1 MNIILVSDSLAKS
14 RIVTI
19 SQSQII
25 MAVCGFI
32 SAGFMFA
39 LGTYWVTM
47 KYAVDIQNPFIQSLI
62 STLTQQK
69 TQAAEKEMREQLNSL
84 AVKLG
89 ELQARL
95 MRLDAFGERLGKA
108 AGIKS
113 EEFRFSETPGRGGPT
128 PSIALSE
135 EISFEDFES
144 KIKDISRSLD
154 DRGDKL
160 GVFDSVLMAG
170 RLAAKAIPT
179 TLPVETGY
187 HSSNFGYRI
196 DPFNG
201 RQAFHT
207 GVDFIAASGS
217 EILAA
222 AGGVVAAAEIHPE
235 YGKMI
240 DIDHDNGLTTRYAH
254 LSKMVVEVG
263 DVVLKGQRIGALGQS
278 GRATGPHLH
287 FEVRENSVPLNPNR
301 FLSFVKA
308 QEPAVATKSAR
319 AP

>member
-108 AGIKS
+108 AGIKA

-254 LSKMVVEVG
+254 LSKMVVKVG

-287 FEVRENSVPLNPNR
+287 FEVRQNSVPLNPNR
-301 FLSFVKA
+301 FLSFAKA

>member
-25 MAVCGFI
+25 MAVVGFI
-32 SAGFMFA
+32 GAGFMLA
-39 LGTYWVTM
+39 MGTYWFTM

-69 TQAAEKEMREQLNSL
+69 TQQAEMEMREQMNSL

-108 AGIKS
+108 AGVKPS
-113 EEFRFSETPGRGGPT
+113 EFKFSETPGQGGPAPNSSAELT
-128 PSIALSE
+128 YADFQRRMG
-135 EISFEDFES
+135 EISR
-144 KIKDISRSLD
+144 ILD

-160 GVFDSVLMAG
+160 GILDSILMEG
-170 RLAAKAIPT
+170 RVAAKAIPT
-179 TLPVETGY
+179 TMPVDITY
-187 HSSNFGYRI
+187 FSSNFGYRI

-201 RQAFHT
+201 RHAFHT
-207 GVDFIAASGS
+207 GVDFNAPHGS
-217 EILAA
+217 EIVAA
-222 AGGVVAAAEIHPE
+222 AGGVVLAAERHSE
-235 YGKMI
+235 YGNMI
-240 DIDHDNGLTTRYAH
+240 DIDHDNGLVTRYAH
-254 LSKMVVEVG
+254 LSRMQVKPG
-263 DVVLKGQRIGALGQS
+263 DVVLKGQRIGELGQT

-287 FEVRENSVPLNPNR
+287 FEVRQNGVPINPHR
-301 FLSFVKA
+301 FLAVDKA
-308 QEPAVATKSAR
+308 REPALAQKSAH

>member
-25 MAVCGFI
+25 MAAMGFV

-62 STLTQQK
+62 STLTQQN
-69 TQAAEKEMREQLNSL
+69 TQQAEKDMREQLNSL

-89 ELQARL
+89 ELQARM
-95 MRLDAFGERLGKA
+95 MRLDAFGERLAKV
-108 AGIKS
+108 AGIKG
-113 EEFRFSETPGRGGPT
+113 EFNFTDVPGVGGPA
-128 PSIALSE
+128 PSDSMTGEVSYKDFTTKLS
-135 EISFEDFES
+135 DVS
-144 KIKDISRSLD
+144 KILD
-154 DRGDKL
+154 DRADKL
-160 GVFDSVLMAG
+160 GVLDSILMQG

-179 TLPVETGY
+179 TLPVTTGY
-187 HSSNFGYRI
+187 FSSNFGYRI

-201 RQAFHT
+201 RNAFHA
-207 GVDFIAASGS
+207 GVDFIAAPGS
-217 EILAA
+217 PILAA
-222 AGGVVAAAEIHPE
+222 AGGVVSASEWHTE
-235 YGKMI
+235 YGNLV
-240 DIDHDNGLTTRYAH
+240 DIDHDNGLSTRYAH
-254 LSKMVVEVG
+254 LSQTLVKLG
-263 DVVLKGQRIGALGQS
+263 DVVLKGQRIGSLGQT

-301 FLSFVKA
+301 FLKFVRA
-308 QEPAVATKSAR
+308 QEPAQAVKTAR

>member
-25 MAVCGFI
+25 MAALGFV

-62 STLTQQK
+62 STLTQQN
-69 TQAAEKEMREQLNSL
+69 TQQTERDMREQLNSL

-89 ELQARL
+89 ELQARM
-95 MRLDAFGERLGKA
+95 MRLDAFGERLAKV
-108 AGIKS
+108 AGIKG
-113 EEFRFSETPGRGGPT
+113 EFTFADPPGVGGPAPT
-128 PSIALSE
+128 SMVTGEVSYK
-135 EISFEDFES
+135 DFTTKLAEV
-144 KIKDISRSLD
+144 SRVLD
-154 DRGDKL
+154 DRTDKL
-160 GVFDSVLMAG
+160 GALDSVLMQG

-179 TLPVETGY
+179 TMPVTTGY
-187 HSSNFGYRI
+187 FSSNFGYRI
-196 DPFNG
+196 DPFTG
-201 RQAFHT
+201 RSAFHA
-207 GVDFIAASGS
+207 GVDFIAAPGS
-217 EILAA
+217 QILSA
-222 AGGVVAAAEIHPE
+222 AGGVVSASEWHTE
-235 YGKMI
+235 YGNMV

-254 LSKMVVEVG
+254 LSAKLVKVG
-263 DVVLKGQRIGALGQS
+263 DVVLKGQHIGNLGQT

-301 FLSFVKA
+301 FLNFARA
-308 QEPAVATKSAR
+308 QEPAQAVKTAH

>member
-32 SAGFMFA
+32 SAGFVFA

-62 STLTQQK
+62 STLTLQK
-69 TQAAEKEMREQLNSL
+69 TQQAEKEMREQLNSL

-108 AGIKS
+108 AGIKP
-113 EEFRFSETPGRGGPT
+113 EEFRFSETPGRGGPM
-128 PSIALSE
+128 PSESMSE
-135 EISFEDFES
+135 EISFKDFET
-144 KIKDISRSLD
+144 KLKEISRSLD
-154 DRGDKL
+154 DRSDKL

-179 TLPVETGY
+179 TLPVDIGY
-187 HSSNFGYRI
+187 YSSNFGYRI

-207 GVDFIAASGS
+207 GVDFIAAPGS
-217 EILAA
+217 AVMAA
-222 AGGVVAAAEIHPE
+222 AGGVVSAAEVHPE

-240 DIDHDNGLTTRYAH
+240 DLDHDNGLTTRYAH
-254 LSKMVVEVG
+254 LSKMVVKVG
-263 DVVLKGQRIGALGQS
+263 DVVLKGQRVGELGQS
-278 GRATGPHLH
+278 GRATGC
-287 FEVRENSVPLNPNR
+287 RSR
-301 FLSFVKA
+301 
-308 QEPAVATKSAR
+308 R
-319 AP
+319 RG

>member
-19 SQSQII
+19 SQAQII
-25 MAVCGFI
+25 MAVCGFV

-108 AGIKS
+108 AGIKP
-113 EEFRFSETPGRGGPT
+113 EEFRFSETPGRGGPS
-128 PSIALSE
+128 PSNAFSE
-135 EISFEDFES
+135 EISFKDFET
-144 KIKDISRSLD
+144 KLTDISHSLD
-154 DRGDKL
+154 DRSDKL

-170 RLAAKAIPT
+170 RLAARAIPT
-179 TLPVETGY
+179 TLPVESGY
-187 HSSNFGYRI
+187 HSSNFGFRI
-196 DPFNG
+196 DPFSG
-201 RQAFHT
+201 RQAFHS
-207 GVDFIAASGS
+207 GVDFPGVVGT

-222 AGGVVAAAEIHPE
+222 AGGVVTAAEVHSE

-240 DIDHDNGLTTRYAH
+240 EVDHDNGLTTRYAH
-254 LSKMVVEVG
+254 LSKMTIKVG
-263 DVVLKGQRIGALGQS
+263 DIVLKGQRIGDLGQT

-287 FEVRENSVPLNPNR
+287 FEVRQNSVPLNPNR
-301 FLSFVKA
+301 FLSFSKA
-308 QEPAVATKSAR
+308 QEPAAGTKSAR

>member
-25 MAVCGFI
+25 MAAMGFI

-69 TQAAEKEMREQLNSL
+69 TQQAEKDMREQLNSL

-89 ELQARL
+89 EIQARL

-108 AGIKS
+108 AGIKPT
-113 EEFRFSETPGRGGPT
+113 EFRFSETPGQGGPS
-128 PSIALSE
+128 PSSSAS
-135 EISFEDFES
+135 EISYSEFQAKMAE
-144 KIKDISRSLD
+144 ISRILD

-160 GVFDSVLMAG
+160 GMLDSVLMDG

-179 TLPVETGY
+179 TIPVETGY
-187 HSSNFGYRI
+187 YSSNFGYRI

-201 RQAFHT
+201 KQAFHT
-207 GVDFIAASGS
+207 GVDFIAPPGS
-217 EILAA
+217 PILAA
-222 AGGVVAAAEIHPE
+222 AGGVVAAAERHTE
-235 YGKMI
+235 YGNMV
-240 DIDHDNGLTTRYAH
+240 DINHDNGLTTRYGH
-254 LSKMVVEVG
+254 MSRLLVKIG
-263 DVVLKGQRIGALGQS
+263 DVVLKGQKIGELGQT
-278 GRATGPHLH
+278 GRATGPHMH

-301 FLSFVKA
+301 FLSFAKA

>member
-32 SAGFMFA
+32 SAGFVFA

-62 STLTQQK
+62 STLTLQK
-69 TQAAEKEMREQLNSL
+69 TQQAEKEMREQLNSL

-108 AGIKS
+108 AGIKP
-113 EEFRFSETPGRGGPT
+113 EEFRFSETPGRGGPM
-128 PSIALSE
+128 PSESMSE
-135 EISFEDFES
+135 EISFKDFET
-144 KIKDISRSLD
+144 KLKEISRSLD
-154 DRGDKL
+154 DRSDKL

-187 HSSNFGYRI
+187 YSSNFGYRI

-207 GVDFIAASGS
+207 GVDFIAAPGS
-217 EILAA
+217 AVMAA
-222 AGGVVAAAEIHPE
+222 AGGVVSAAEVHPE

-240 DIDHDNGLTTRYAH
+240 DLDHDNGLTTRYAH
-254 LSKMVVEVG
+254 LSRMVVKVG
-263 DVVLKGQRIGALGQS
+263 DVVLKGQRVGELGQS

-287 FEVRENSVPLNPNR
+287 FEVREHGVPLNPNR
-301 FLSFVKA
+301 FLSFAKA

>member
-108 AGIKS
+108 AGVKP
-113 EEFRFSETPGRGGPT
+113 EEFRFSETPGQGGPA
-128 PSIALSE
+128 PSKALSE
-135 EISFEDFES
+135 EISFKDFETRLA
-144 KIKDISRSLD
+144 DISRSLD

-160 GVFDSVLMAG
+160 GMYDSVLMAG

-179 TLPVETGY
+179 TLPVVTGY

-201 RQAFHT
+201 HQAFHT
-207 GVDFIAASGS
+207 GVDFIAAPGS
-217 EILAA
+217 EVLAA
-222 AGGVVAAAEIHPE
+222 AGGVVSAAEVHSE
-235 YGKMI
+235 YGNMI
-240 DIDHDNGLTTRYAH
+240 DVDHDNGLTTRYAH
-254 LSKMVVEVG
+254 LSKMIVKVG
-263 DVVLKGQRIGALGQS
+263 DIVLKGQRLGELGQT

-287 FEVRENSVPLNPNR
+287 FEVRQNSVPLNPNR
-301 FLSFVKA
+301 FLSFAKA

>member
-25 MAVCGFI
+25 LAAMGFV

-62 STLTQQK
+62 STLTQQSA
-69 TQAAEKEMREQLNSL
+69 QQAEKDMREQLNSL
-84 AVKLG
+84 AMKLG
-89 ELQARL
+89 ELQARM
-95 MRLDAFGERLGKA
+95 MRLDAFGERLAKV
-108 AGIKS
+108 AGVDG
-113 EEFRFSETPGRGGPT
+113 EFNFSEPPGVGGPS
-128 PSIALSE
+128 PNASMMGNVSYQ
-135 EISFEDFES
+135 DFRS
-144 KIKDISRSLD
+144 KLTDVSKVLD
-154 DRGDKL
+154 DRADKL
-160 GVFDSVLMAG
+160 GMLDSVLMQG

-179 TLPVETGY
+179 TLPVTTGY
-187 HSSNFGYRI
+187 FSSNFGYRI

-201 RQAFHT
+201 RSAFHT
-207 GVDFIAASGS
+207 GIDFIAASGS
-217 EILAA
+217 PILAA
-222 AGGVVAAAEIHPE
+222 AGGVVSASEWHNE
-235 YGKMI
+235 YGNMV

-254 LSKMVVEVG
+254 LSQKNVVVG
-263 DVVLKGQRIGALGQS
+263 DVVLKGQIIGSLGQT

-301 FLSFVKA
+301 FLNFARA
-308 QEPAVATKSAR
+308 QEPAQAVKSAR

>member
-25 MAVCGFI
+25 MAAMGFV

-62 STLTQQK
+62 STLTQQN
-69 TQAAEKEMREQLNSL
+69 TQQAEKDMREQLDSL

-89 ELQARL
+89 ELQARM
-95 MRLDAFGERLGKA
+95 MRLDAFGERLAKV
-108 AGIKS
+108 AGVKG
-113 EEFRFSETPGRGGPT
+113 EFNFSETPGMGGPS
-128 PSIALSE
+128 PSASLSGE
-135 EISFEDFES
+135 VSFKDFTTKLADVS
-144 KIKDISRSLD
+144 KVLD
-154 DRGDKL
+154 DRADKL
-160 GVFDSVLMAG
+160 GVLDSLLMQG

-179 TLPVETGY
+179 TLPVTSGY
-187 HSSNFGYRI
+187 FSSNFGYRL

-201 RQAFHT
+201 RHAFHA
-207 GVDFIAASGS
+207 GVDFIAAPGS
-217 EILAA
+217 PILAA
-222 AGGVVAAAEIHPE
+222 AGGVIAASEWHTE
-235 YGKMI
+235 YGNMV

-254 LSKMVVEVG
+254 LSKKTVKVG
-263 DVVLKGQRIGALGQS
+263 DVVLKGQRIGDLGQT

-287 FEVRENSVPLNPNR
+287 FEVRQNSVPLNPNR
-301 FLSFVKA
+301 FLSLNRA
-308 QEPAVATKSAR
+308 QEPALAVKVASA
-319 AP
+319 P

>member
-25 MAVCGFI
+25 MAAMGFI

-69 TQAAEKEMREQLNSL
+69 TQQAEKEMREQLNSL

-108 AGIKS
+108 AGIKPS
-113 EEFRFSETPGRGGPT
+113 EFRFSEVPGQGGPAPGSSAT
-128 PSIALSE
+128 DISYVDFQSKVA
-135 EISFEDFES
+135 EISR
-144 KIKDISRSLD
+144 ILD

-160 GVFDSVLMAG
+160 GVLDSVLMDG

-187 HSSNFGYRI
+187 YSSNFGYRL

-207 GVDFIAASGS
+207 GVDFIAAPGS
-217 EILAA
+217 PVLAA
-222 AGGVVAAAEIHPE
+222 AGGVVSAAERHTE
-235 YGKMI
+235 YGNMV

-254 LSKMVVEVG
+254 LSRMNVKIG
-263 DVVLKGQRIGALGQS
+263 DVVLKGQRVGELGQT

-287 FEVRENSVPLNPNR
+287 FEVRENSIPLNPNR
-301 FLSFVKA
+301 FLSFAKA

>member
-69 TQAAEKEMREQLNSL
+69 TQQAEKEMREQLNSL

-108 AGIKS
+108 AGVKA
-113 EEFRFSETPGRGGPT
+113 EEFRFSETPGQGGPA
-128 PSIALSE
+128 PSKSQSE
-135 EISFEDFES
+135 EISFKDFETR
-144 KIKDISRSLD
+144 IADISRTLD
-154 DRGDKL
+154 DRSDKL

-179 TLPVETGY
+179 TLPVVTGY
-187 HSSNFGYRI
+187 YSSNFGFRI
-196 DPFNG
+196 DPFSG
-201 RQAFHT
+201 RQAFHS
-207 GVDFIAASGS
+207 GVDFVAAPGS
-217 EILAA
+217 DILAA
-222 AGGVVAAAEIHPE
+222 AGGVVSTAEVHSE

-240 DIDHDNGLTTRYAH
+240 EVDHDNGLTTRYAH
-254 LSKMVVEVG
+254 LSKMLVKVG
-263 DVVLKGQRIGALGQS
+263 DVVLKGQRVGELGQT

-301 FLSFVKA
+301 FLTFAKA
-308 QEPAVATKSAR
+308 QEPAVAVKSAR

>member
-32 SAGFMFA
+32 SAGFVFA

-47 KYAVDIQNPFIQSLI
+47 KYAVDIKNPFIQSLI
-62 STLTQQK
+62 STLTLQK
-69 TQAAEKEMREQLNSL
+69 TQQAEKEMREQLNSL

-108 AGIKS
+108 AGIKP
-113 EEFRFSETPGRGGPT
+113 EEFRFSETPGRGGPM
-128 PSIALSE
+128 PSDSMSE
-135 EISFEDFES
+135 EISFKDFQTKLGE
-144 KIKDISRSLD
+144 ISRALD
-154 DRGDKL
+154 DRSDKL

-179 TLPVETGY
+179 TLPVVTGY
-187 HSSNFGYRI
+187 YSSNFGYRI

-207 GVDFIAASGS
+207 GVDFIAAPGS
-217 EILAA
+217 AVMAA
-222 AGGVVAAAEIHPE
+222 AGGVVSAAEVHPE

-240 DIDHDNGLTTRYAH
+240 DVDHDNGLTTRYAH
-254 LSKMVVEVG
+254 LSKMMVKVG
-263 DVVLKGQRIGALGQS
+263 DVVLKGQRVGDLGQS

-287 FEVRENSVPLNPNR
+287 FEVREHSVPLNPNR
-301 FLSFVKA
+301 FLSFAKA

>member
-25 MAVCGFI
+25 MAAMGFI

-69 TQAAEKEMREQLNSL
+69 TQQAEQDMREQLNSL

-89 ELQARL
+89 EIQARQ

-108 AGIKS
+108 AGIKPT
-113 EEFRFSETPGRGGPT
+113 EFRFSETPGQGGPA
-128 PSIALSE
+128 PSSATDISYQDFQSRIA
-135 EISFEDFES
+135 EISR
-144 KIKDISRSLD
+144 ILD

-160 GVFDSVLMAG
+160 GMLDSVLMEG

-179 TLPVETGY
+179 TLPVTDGY
-187 HSSNFGYRI
+187 YSSNFGMRI

-207 GVDFIAASGS
+207 GVDFNAPPGS
-217 EILAA
+217 TILAA
-222 AGGVVAAAEIHPE
+222 AGGVVASAERHAE
-235 YGKMI
+235 YGNMV
-240 DIDHDNGLTTRYAH
+240 DVSHENGLTTRYAH
-254 LSKMVVEVG
+254 LSRMTVKVG
-263 DVVLKGQRIGALGQS
+263 DVVLKGQKVGELGQT

-301 FLSFVKA
+301 FLTFAKA

>member
-108 AGIKS
+108 AGIKPD
-113 EEFRFSETPGRGGPT
+113 EFRFSETPGRGGPT

-154 DRGDKL
+154 DRSDKL

-254 LSKMVVEVG
+254 LSIMVVKIG

>member
-25 MAVCGFI
+25 MVVCGFI

-108 AGIKS
+108 AGIKP

-128 PSIALSE
+128 PSSALSE
-135 EISFEDFES
+135 EISFRDFES
-144 KIKDISRSLD
+144 RIKDISRALD
-154 DRGDKL
+154 DRSDKL

-187 HSSNFGYRI
+187 FSSNFGYRI

-207 GVDFIAASGS
+207 GVDFIAAPGS

-222 AGGVVAAAEIHPE
+222 AGGVVSAAEIHPE
-235 YGKMI
+235 YGQMI
-240 DIDHDNGLTTRYAH
+240 EVDHDNGLTTRYAH
-254 LSKMVVEVG
+254 LSKMSVKLG

-287 FEVRENSVPLNPNR
+287 FEVRQNSVPLNPNR
-301 FLSFVKA
+301 FLSFAKA